1 MKTKTKILF
10 IFMMVAVLLSGCNK
24 ENHSTNAGKEKA
36 NTENSVVEESNKIE
50 SQGTGESDKTA
61 PTVVNEA
68 NKKGSK
74 GTDTLKPVDGATI
87 GSMSSYVEDREIW
100 KDFIDTKYIDSAKSE
115 PLGIHVPRILLDS
128 ADAKAA
134 NAEIDGLVNNM
145 REQYETNKKD
155 IEGLDIGIYSSF
167 SVYQDE
173 RVLSVMVTDSNIWE
187 GKTPQYTVFNF
198 SLPEGKRMDDDALMK
213 HFGVEKDEI
222 LGVLE
227 DSLREVQEADT
238 NTYYRTTTD
247 LSYLYNPNNCTG
259 LILNDLWDNF
269 ESKSRQIYI
278 DEVGTPTFIFAPYT
292 STMMARSPA
301 TLKLRADRFDSDP
314 ISPTYLRMARRLG
327 INPTDEKHKAFV
339 IYLGSA
345 FDKNSLKEPLAKLD
359 AWTGVFTNYED
370 PRMLLAIKESE
381 GGNKPYLIG
390 EECYLIIPK
399 YENASISLKELE
411 PTDEGKLK
419 EVGNIHL
426 DNLSATGNTFICQ
439 NISDIAP
446 NAKIT
451 IRYRD
456 DVLEFS
462 PSISLKDG
470 SLLLPEEVTDAE
482 DILDWNRFVQ
492 KDVYSHN
499 LFERIL
505 SIMGEG

>member
-50 SQGTGESDKTA
+50 SQVAGESDKT
-61 PTVVNEA
+61 VVN
-68 NKKGSK
+68 KTTSK
-74 GTDTLKPVDGATI
+74 EMEKVKPVEGAII

-100 KDFIDTKYIDSAKSE
+100 KDFVDTKYIDSAKSE
-115 PLGIHVPRILLDS
+115 QLGIHVPRILLDS

-198 SLPEGKRMDDDALMK
+198 SLPDGKRMEDDALMK

-222 LGVLE
+222 LGVIE

-278 DEVGTPTFIFAPYT
+278 NEVGTPTFVFAPYT

-345 FDKNSLKEPLAKLD
+345 FDEASLKEPLAKLD
-359 AWTGVFTNYED
+359 AWTGEFTNYED
-370 PRMLLAIKESE
+370 PRLLLAIKESE

-419 EVGNIHL
+419 EVENIHL

-482 DILDWNRFVQ
+482 DILDWDRFVQ
-492 KDVYSHN
+492 KDVYSHA